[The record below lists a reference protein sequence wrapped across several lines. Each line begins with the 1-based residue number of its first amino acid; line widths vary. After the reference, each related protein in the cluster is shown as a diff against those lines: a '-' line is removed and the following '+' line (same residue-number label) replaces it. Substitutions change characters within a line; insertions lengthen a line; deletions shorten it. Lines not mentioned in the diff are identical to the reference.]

1 MANISPHDSFGNRR
15 RFPDSLPCRPSM
27 DWALNRLSRTETL
40 PDSKSPRQKGGGVLA
55 IASRD
60 ARAVYGDP

>member
-1 MANISPHDSFGNRR
+1 
-15 RFPDSLPCRPSM
+15 M

-55 IASRD
+55 IAISRRKSGLRGPLGYEI
-60 ARAVYGDP
+60 AYYQP